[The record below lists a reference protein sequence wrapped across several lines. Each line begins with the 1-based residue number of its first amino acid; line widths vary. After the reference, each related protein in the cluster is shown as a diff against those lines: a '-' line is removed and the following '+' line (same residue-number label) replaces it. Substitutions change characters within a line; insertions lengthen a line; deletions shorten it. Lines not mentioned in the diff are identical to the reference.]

1 MIAYWNIMATMLL
14 PWLKRCFEFLIM
26 YTDID
31 KTGRVSV
38 FELDPVEVKIL
49 AESIGHFIDAATSVR
64 AIEGGQETTIRKA
77 ETMLRKIRSCQL

>member
-1 MIAYWNIMATMLL
+1 
-14 PWLKRCFEFLIM
+14 M
-26 YTDID
+26 YADID

-49 AESIGHFIDAATSVR
+49 TESIGHFIDAATSVR
-64 AIEGGQETTIRKA
+64 SIEGGQETTIRKA

>member
-1 MIAYWNIMATMLL
+1 
-14 PWLKRCFEFLIM
+14 M

-49 AESIGHFIDAATSVR
+49 TESIGHFIDAATSVR
-64 AIEGGQETTIRKA
+64 SIEGGQETTIRKA
-77 ETMLRKIRSCQL
+77 ETMLRKIRSCQLVSRKKTYSKRRTEARR